1 MTSLLSYE
9 TLVHAIAG
17 ATGSVVGMTIFYPL
31 DTLRSRIQVEDSKKL
46 QGSTLELLI
55 KLANE
60 EGIES
65 LYRGLSPVL
74 QSLSVSNFVYFY
86 SFHALRKLSSQ
97 PTSALRDLL
106 FGLIAGSINVIL
118 TSPLWVV
125 NTRMKLEKNNYKNL
139 FEGLLELART
149 EGAKGLWSGTVP
161 SLLLVSN
168 PAIQFMVYESLKR
181 KFMSQGSF
189 HTYTSFL
196 IGATAKAVA
205 TTLTYPLQ
213 VIQSRLRAGT
223 NLKTMVKDI
232 KSKPFSIFR
241 GLEAKLLQT
250 VMTAALMFI
259 VYEKLVILVLT
270 IMRVRMKKIH

>member
-1 MTSLLSYE
+1 MFFT
-9 TLVHAIAG
+9 
-17 ATGSVVGMTIFYPL
+17 
-31 DTLRSRIQVEDSKKL
+31 VEDSKKL
-46 QGSTLELLI
+46 QGSSWELLL

-60 EGIES
+60 EGIDS

-86 SFHALRKLSSQ
+86 TFHALRKTFAKN
-97 PTSALRDLL
+97 TSAVQDLM
-106 FGLIAGSINVIL
+106 FGIVAGSINVLI

-125 NTRMKLEKNNYKNL
+125 NTRMKLEKNSYDSL
-139 FEGLLELART
+139 FGGLLDLYKT

-181 KFMSQGSF
+181 NLVAQGSF
-189 HTYTSFL
+189 DTYRAFL
-196 IGATAKAVA
+196 VGAVAKAVA

-213 VIQSRLRAGT
+213 LVQSRLRAGSS
-223 NLKTMVKDI
+223 LKPLLKDV
-232 KSKPFSIFR
+232 KSKPLSMFR

-250 VMTAALMFI
+250 VMTAALMFLI
-259 VYEKLVILVLT
+259 YEKVVRLVLT
-270 IMRVRMKKIH
+270 IMRVRLNKR